1 MRQVR
6 TIEVTLAAP
15 LDGRAR
21 RSNETLLR
29 LDERNRYLIEA
40 SKFLSAVVIA
50 RSRGGC
56 IRR

>member
-40 SKFLSAVVIA
+40 SKFLEFVTSYDPTLTP
-50 RSRGGC
+50 
-56 IRR
+56 